1 MISYFSSVRTSKKI
15 TVLLL
20 KDLLALRLNLDVA
33 FSCKYLNWQ
42 NQASKYNKQ
51 IYSIIWTTLGHRNI
65 CLVLAILTCYKTFC
79 FFCQKVEYEATA
91 TFVLPLTIQVVL
103 HLMAPISSSPKREAW
118 LVMRPTWFS
127 SLTRTALSITSAA
140 RKWSVPRV
148 TLPYFVS
155 GLTAF
160 LWWQYLPRNTEST
173 VREKYTVIF
182 CLR

>member
-1 MISYFSSVRTSKKI
+1 MIY
-15 TVLLL
+15 
-20 KDLLALRLNLDVA
+20 LRLNLDVA

-51 IYSIIWTTLGHRNI
+51 NYSNIWTTLKHWNLGLI
-65 CLVLAILTCYKTFC
+65 LAIFNRYFKTFC

-140 RKWSVPRV
+140 RKWFVPRV

-155 GLTAF
+155 VLTAF
-160 LWWQYLPRNTEST
+160 FWWRYLPRNTEST
-173 VREKYTVIF
+173 LREKYAVIF